1 MKIGRIRPGM
11 TISCAGHAAALF
23 FGFMA
28 ISAQPME
35 APPVQALPVSF
46 VSEKDFSQLTQ
57 GVKNAPQLKIP
68 DIKPL
73 ADKVD
78 DTKSIDQLAPK
89 VSAKP
94 EITTPAAKPV
104 SETKPEPKPQAQ
116 PEPKS
121 EAKAEAKPEAKAEP
135 KPEPKAEAKP
145 ELKTDLKPP
154 PKPADKPD
162 KPKPPE
168 YRPDQIANL
177 LKKDAAK
184 DPPKRQDAPTQP
196 ARDTPKFNADQVAQL
211 LDKREPQRQVA
222 TAQSLNDSATLGAAV
237 GAPDAQLS
245 QSEIEALRKRITD
258 CWSPPPGID
267 VNTRLYV
274 VLRVLF
280 KTDGSMVQAPTLVEG
295 SASALGPALA
305 ESAKRAL
312 LLCQPF
318 TMLKPEHY
326 DQWKD
331 LELKFDPH
339 ELLGG

>member
-1 MKIGRIRPGM
+1 MKTGM
-11 TISCAGHAAALF
+11 TISCVAHAAALV

-46 VSEKDFSQLTQ
+46 VSEKDFSQLAQ

-78 DTKSIDQLAPK
+78 AQKSVDQLAPK
-89 VSAKP
+89 VADKP
-94 EITTPAAKPV
+94 AITTETKPV
-104 SETKPEPKPQAQ
+104 AESKSEPKPETKPEP
-116 PEPKS
+116 
-121 EAKAEAKPEAKAEP
+121 
-135 KPEPKAEAKP
+135 KP

-154 PKPADKPD
+154 EKLTEKPD
-162 KPKPPE
+162 KPKTPE

-184 DPPKRQDAPTQP
+184 EPPKRDEKP
-196 ARDTPKFNADQVAQL
+196 ARDSSPKFDANQVAQL
-211 LDKREPQRQVA
+211 LDKREPQRQIA
-222 TAQSLNDSATLGAAV
+222 TAQSVNDSATLGAAI
-237 GAPDAQLS
+237 GAQNAQLS
-245 QSEIEALRKRITD
+245 QSEIDALRARISN

-267 VNTRLYV
+267 ANSKLYV

-280 KTDGSMVQAPTLVEG
+280 KTDGSMSQAPVLVEG
-295 SASALGPALA
+295 SASPLGPALA

-326 DQWKD
+326 DQWKAI
-331 LELKFDPH
+331 ELKFDPH

>member
-1 MKIGRIRPGM
+1 MKPGM
-11 TISCAGHAAALF
+11 TISCVGHAAALL
-23 FGFMA
+23 FGLMA

-46 VSEKDFSQLTQ
+46 VSEKDFTQLTQ
-57 GVKNAPQLKIP
+57 GVKNAPQLKVP
-68 DIKPL
+68 DVKPL

-78 DTKSIDQLAPK
+78 ETKPVEQLAPK
-89 VSAKP
+89 VSTKP
-94 EITTPAAKPV
+94 EITTPTAKPV
-104 SETKPEPKPQAQ
+104 SEAKPEPNSAPKPEQKPESKPEQKPEPKQ
-116 PEPKS
+116 EVKT
-121 EAKAEAKPEAKAEP
+121 ELKPAP
-135 KPEPKAEAKP
+135 KPP
-145 ELKTDLKPP
+145 
-154 PKPADKPD
+154 DKPD
-162 KPKPPE
+162 KPAPPE

-184 DPPKRQDAPTQP
+184 DAKREDTPTP
-196 ARDTPKFNADQVAQL
+196 AHDSTPKFDANQVAQL

-222 TAQSLNDSATLGAAV
+222 TAQSINDTATLGAAT
-237 GAPDAQLS
+237 GAQNAQLS
-245 QSEIEALRKRITD
+245 QSEIDALRARISS

-267 VNTRLYV
+267 ANSRIYV

-280 KTDGSMVQAPTLVEG
+280 KPDGSMVQAPVPVEG
-295 SASALGPALA
+295 SASPLGPALA

-318 TMLKPEHY
+318 TMLRPEHY

>member
-1 MKIGRIRPGM
+1 
-11 TISCAGHAAALF
+11 
-23 FGFMA
+23 
-28 ISAQPME
+28 ME

-46 VSEKDFSQLTQ
+46 VSEKDFSQLAQ

-78 DTKSIDQLAPK
+78 AQKSVDQLAPK
-89 VSAKP
+89 VADKPAITTETKPVAESKP
-94 EITTPAAKPV
+94 EPKP
-104 SETKPEPKPQAQ
+104 ETKPEP
-116 PEPKS
+116 
-121 EAKAEAKPEAKAEP
+121 
-135 KPEPKAEAKP
+135 KP

-154 PKPADKPD
+154 EKLTEKPD
-162 KPKPPE
+162 KPKTPE

-184 DPPKRQDAPTQP
+184 EPPKRDEKP
-196 ARDTPKFNADQVAQL
+196 ARDSSPKFDANQVAQL
-211 LDKREPQRQVA
+211 LDKREPQRQIA
-222 TAQSLNDSATLGAAV
+222 TAQSVNDSATLGAAI
-237 GAPDAQLS
+237 GAQNAQLS
-245 QSEIEALRKRITD
+245 QSEIDALRARISN

-267 VNTRLYV
+267 ANSKLYV

-280 KTDGSMVQAPTLVEG
+280 KTDGSMSQAPVLVEG
-295 SASALGPALA
+295 SASPLGPALA

-331 LELKFDPH
+331 IELKFDPH

>member
-1 MKIGRIRPGM
+1 MKPGM
-11 TISCAGHAAALF
+11 TISCVGHAAALF
-23 FGFMA
+23 FGLMA

-57 GVKNAPQLKIP
+57 GVKNAPQLKVP

-78 DTKSIDQLAPK
+78 EQKTVDQQAPR

-94 EITTPAAKPV
+94 EITTPAAKQV
-104 SETKPEPKPQAQ
+104 SEAKPEPKPEPR
-116 PEPKS
+116 PEP
-121 EAKAEAKPEAKAEP
+121 
-135 KPEPKAEAKP
+135 KP
-145 ELKTDLKPP
+145 ELKTELK

-168 YRPDQIANL
+168 YRPDQIASL

-184 DPPKRQDAPTQP
+184 EPPKQQEAPAQP

-222 TAQSLNDSATLGAAV
+222 SAQSLNDSPTLGAAI
-237 GAPDAQLS
+237 GAQNAQLS
-245 QSEIEALRKRITD
+245 QSEIDALRARISN

-267 VNTRLYV
+267 VHSRVYV

-318 TMLKPEHY
+318 TMLRPEHY

>member
-1 MKIGRIRPGM
+1 MKPGM

-23 FGFMA
+23 FGLMA

-57 GVKNAPQLKIP
+57 GVKNAPQLKVP

-78 DTKSIDQLAPK
+78 EQKTVDQQAPK

-94 EITTPAAKPV
+94 EITTPAAKQV
-104 SETKPEPKPQAQ
+104 
-116 PEPKS
+116 S
-121 EAKAEAKPEAKAEP
+121 EAKPEP
-135 KPEPKAEAKP
+135 KPEPKP
-145 ELKTDLKPP
+145 ELKTELK

-168 YRPDQIANL
+168 YRPDQIASL

-184 DPPKRQDAPTQP
+184 DPPKQQEAPVQP

-222 TAQSLNDSATLGAAV
+222 SAQSLNDSPTLGAAI
-237 GAPDAQLS
+237 GAQNAQLS
-245 QSEIEALRKRITD
+245 QSEIDALRARISS

-267 VNTRLYV
+267 VHSRVYV

-318 TMLKPEHY
+318 TMLRPEHY

>member
-1 MKIGRIRPGM
+1 MKPGM
-11 TISCAGHAAALF
+11 TISCAAHAAALF

-57 GVKNAPQLKIP
+57 GVKNAPQLDVP

-78 DTKSIDQLAPK
+78 TTTKSVDQLAPK
-89 VSAKP
+89 VSTKP

-104 SETKPEPKPQAQ
+104 SETKPEPKP
-116 PEPKS
+116 
-121 EAKAEAKPEAKAEP
+121 
-135 KPEPKAEAKP
+135 
-145 ELKTDLKPP
+145 ELKTELKPA

-168 YRPDQIANL
+168 YKPDQIANL

-184 DPPKRQDAPTQP
+184 DPPKRDDTPTP
-196 ARDTPKFNADQVAQL
+196 PPRDSTPKFNADQVAQL
-211 LDKREPQRQVA
+211 LDKRDPQRQVA
-222 TAQSLNDSATLGAAV
+222 TAQSLNDSPTLGAAI
-237 GAPDAQLS
+237 GAQGAQLS
-245 QSEIEALRKRITD
+245 QSEIDALRARISS

-267 VNTRLYV
+267 ANSRLYV

-280 KTDGSMVQAPTLVEG
+280 KTDGSMVQAPALVEG
-295 SASALGPALA
+295 TASPLGPALA

>member
-1 MKIGRIRPGM
+1 MKPGM
-11 TISCAGHAAALF
+11 TISCVAHAAALF

-35 APPVQALPVSF
+35 APPIQALPVSF
-46 VSEKDFSQLTQ
+46 VSETDFSQLTQ

-68 DIKPL
+68 DVKPL

-78 DTKSIDQLAPK
+78 AQKSVDQLAPK
-89 VSAKP
+89 MADKPAITTETAKP
-94 EITTPAAKPV
+94 TAESKP
-104 SETKPEPKPQAQ
+104 
-116 PEPKS
+116 
-121 EAKAEAKPEAKAEP
+121 EP
-135 KPEPKAEAKP
+135 KPEPKP
-145 ELKTDLKPP
+145 ELKTELKPAQ
-154 PKPADKPD
+154 KPADKPD

-184 DPPKRQDAPTQP
+184 EPPRRDEKP
-196 ARDTPKFNADQVAQL
+196 ARDNSPKFDANQVAQL
-211 LDKREPQRQVA
+211 LDKREPQRQIA
-222 TAQSLNDSATLGAAV
+222 TAQSINDSATLGAAI
-237 GAPDAQLS
+237 GAQNAQLS
-245 QSEIEALRKRITD
+245 QSEIDALRARISN

-267 VNTRLYV
+267 VNSKLYV

-280 KTDGSMVQAPTLVEG
+280 KTDGSMSQAPVLVEG
-295 SASALGPALA
+295 SASPLGPALA

-318 TMLKPEHY
+318 TMLKLEHY

-331 LELKFDPH
+331 IELKFDPH

>member
-1 MKIGRIRPGM
+1 MKPGM
-11 TISCAGHAAALF
+11 TISCVGHAAALL

-57 GVKNAPQLKIP
+57 GVKNAPQLKVP

-78 DTKSIDQLAPK
+78 ETKSVDQLAPK

-104 SETKPEPKPQAQ
+104 SE
-116 PEPKS
+116 
-121 EAKAEAKPEAKAEP
+121 AKPEP
-135 KPEPKAEAKP
+135 KPEPKP
-145 ELKTDLKPP
+145 ELKTELKPG

-168 YRPDQIANL
+168 YKPDQIANL

-184 DPPKRQDAPTQP
+184 DPPKQQDTLTQP
-196 ARDTPKFNADQVAQL
+196 VRDSTPKFDANQVAQL

-222 TAQSLNDSATLGAAV
+222 TAQALNDSATLGAAI
-237 GAPDAQLS
+237 GAQNAQLS
-245 QSEIEALRKRITD
+245 QSEIDALRARISS

-267 VNTRLYV
+267 ANSKLYV

-280 KTDGSMVQAPTLVEG
+280 KTDGSMMQAPVLVEG
-295 SASALGPALA
+295 SASSLGPALA

-318 TMLKPEHY
+318 TMLRPEHY

>member
-1 MKIGRIRPGM
+1 MKAGM
-11 TISCAGHAAALF
+11 TISCVGHAAALF

-78 DTKSIDQLAPK
+78 AQKSVDQLAPK
-89 VSAKP
+89 VADKP
-94 EITTPAAKPV
+94 AITT
-104 SETKPEPKPQAQ
+104 ETKPVAESKP
-116 PEPKS
+116 
-121 EAKAEAKPEAKAEP
+121 EP
-135 KPEPKAEAKP
+135 KPEPKP
-145 ELKTDLKPP
+145 ELKTELKLPE
-154 PKPADKPD
+154 KLTEKPD

-184 DPPKRQDAPTQP
+184 DPPKRDEKPAQP
-196 ARDTPKFNADQVAQL
+196 ARDSSPKFDANQVAQL
-211 LDKREPQRQVA
+211 LDKREPQRQIA
-222 TAQSLNDSATLGAAV
+222 TAQTINDSATLGAAI
-237 GAPDAQLS
+237 GAQNAQLS
-245 QSEIEALRKRITD
+245 QSEIDALRARISN

-267 VNTRLYV
+267 INSKLYV

-280 KTDGSMVQAPTLVEG
+280 KTDGSMSQAPVLVEG
-295 SASALGPALA
+295 SASPLGPALA
-305 ESAKRAL
+305 DSAKRAL

-318 TMLKPEHY
+318 TMLKLEHY

-331 LELKFDPH
+331 IELKFDPH

>member
-1 MKIGRIRPGM
+1 MKPGM
-11 TISCAGHAAALF
+11 IISCAGHAAALF
-23 FGFMA
+23 FGLMA

-35 APPVQALPVSF
+35 APPVQTLPVSF

-57 GVKNAPQLKIP
+57 GVKNAPQLKVP

-78 DTKSIDQLAPK
+78 EQKTVDQQAPR

-94 EITTPAAKPV
+94 EITTPAAKQV
-104 SETKPEPKPQAQ
+104 
-116 PEPKS
+116 S
-121 EAKAEAKPEAKAEP
+121 EAKPEP
-135 KPEPKAEAKP
+135 KPEPKP
-145 ELKTDLKPP
+145 ELKTELK

-168 YRPDQIANL
+168 YRPDQIASL

-184 DPPKRQDAPTQP
+184 EPPKQQEAPVQP

-222 TAQSLNDSATLGAAV
+222 SAQSLNDSPTLGAAI
-237 GAPDAQLS
+237 GAQNAQLS
-245 QSEIEALRKRITD
+245 QSEIDALRARISS

-267 VNTRLYV
+267 VHSRVYV

-318 TMLKPEHY
+318 TMLRPEHY

>member
-1 MKIGRIRPGM
+1 MKPGM
-11 TISCAGHAAALF
+11 TISCVGHAAALVL
-23 FGFMA
+23 GFMA

-57 GVKNAPQLKIP
+57 GVKNAPELKIP

-78 DTKSIDQLAPK
+78 ETKSIDQQAPK

-104 SETKPEPKPQAQ
+104 SE
-116 PEPKS
+116 
-121 EAKAEAKPEAKAEP
+121 AKPEP
-135 KPEPKAEAKP
+135 KPEPKP
-145 ELKTDLKPP
+145 ELKTELKPA

-168 YRPDQIANL
+168 YKPDQIANL

-184 DPPKRQDAPTQP
+184 DPPKQQDTPVPP
-196 ARDTPKFNADQVAQL
+196 ARDSTPKFDANQVAQL

-222 TAQSLNDSATLGAAV
+222 SAQSLNDSPTLGAAV
-237 GAPDAQLS
+237 GAQDARLS
-245 QSEIEALRKRITD
+245 QSEIDALRARISN
-258 CWSPPPGID
+258 CWSPPPGI
-267 VNTRLYV
+267 NANSKLYV

-318 TMLKPEHY
+318 TMLRPEHY

>member
-1 MKIGRIRPGM
+1 MKPGM
-11 TISCAGHAAALF
+11 TISCVAHAAALF

-46 VSEKDFSQLTQ
+46 VSEKDFSQLPL
-57 GVKNAPQLKIP
+57 GMKNAPQLKVP

-78 DTKSIDQLAPK
+78 ETKPVDQMAPK

-104 SETKPEPKPQAQ
+104 SEAKPEPKPD
-116 PEPKS
+116 
-121 EAKAEAKPEAKAEP
+121 P
-135 KPEPKAEAKP
+135 KPEPKP
-145 ELKTDLKPP
+145 ELKTELKPA
-154 PKPADKPD
+154 PKPADKPG

-168 YRPDQIANL
+168 YKPDQIANL

-184 DPPKRQDAPTQP
+184 DPPKQQDAPTQP
-196 ARDTPKFNADQVAQL
+196 VRDSTPKFDANQVAQL

-222 TAQSLNDSATLGAAV
+222 TAQSLNDSPTLGAAI
-237 GAPDAQLS
+237 GAQDAQLS
-245 QSEIEALRKRITD
+245 QSEIDALRARISN
-258 CWSPPPGID
+258 CWSPPPGI
-267 VNTRLYV
+267 NANSRLYV

-295 SASALGPALA
+295 SASPLGPALA

>member
-1 MKIGRIRPGM
+1 MKPGM
-11 TISCAGHAAALF
+11 TISCVGHAAALI
-23 FGFMA
+23 FGLMA

-35 APPVQALPVSF
+35 APPVQTLPVSF
-46 VSEKDFSQLTQ
+46 VSEKDFTQLTQ

-68 DIKPL
+68 DAKPL

-78 DTKSIDQLAPK
+78 QTKSVDQLAPK
-89 VSAKP
+89 VSTKP

-104 SETKPEPKPQAQ
+104 SEAKPETKPEPKP
-116 PEPKS
+116 EP
-121 EAKAEAKPEAKAEP
+121 KPEAKT
-135 KPEPKAEAKP
+135 
-145 ELKTDLKPP
+145 ELKPA
-154 PKPADKPD
+154 PKPAD

-168 YRPDQIANL
+168 YKPDQIASL

-184 DPPKRQDAPTQP
+184 DSPKRNDAPVQP
-196 ARDTPKFNADQVAQL
+196 ARDATPKFDANQVAQL

-222 TAQSLNDSATLGAAV
+222 SAQSINDTATLGASV
-237 GAPDAQLS
+237 GAPGAQLS
-245 QSEIEALRKRITD
+245 QSEIDALRARISS

-267 VNTRLYV
+267 VNSRLYV

-280 KTDGSMVQAPTLVEG
+280 KNDGSMVQAPILVEG
-295 SASALGPALA
+295 SASPLGPALA

>member
-1 MKIGRIRPGM
+1 MKPGM

-23 FGFMA
+23 LGFMA

-68 DIKPL
+68 DVKPL

-78 DTKSIDQLAPK
+78 ETKSIDQLAPK

-94 EITTPAAKPV
+94 EITTPAAKPAAE
-104 SETKPEPKPQAQ
+104 SKP
-116 PEPKS
+116 
-121 EAKAEAKPEAKAEP
+121 EP
-135 KPEPKAEAKP
+135 KPEPKPAAESKPEAKP
-145 ELKTDLKPP
+145 EPKPEAKTELKMPQ
-154 PKPADKPD
+154 KPADKPD

-168 YRPDQIANL
+168 YKPDQIANL

-184 DPPKRQDAPTQP
+184 DPPKREDAPAQP
-196 ARDTPKFNADQVAQL
+196 TRDSTPKFNADQVAQL

-222 TAQSLNDSATLGAAV
+222 TAQSLNDSPTLGAAI
-237 GAPDAQLS
+237 GAQDAQLS
-245 QSEIEALRKRITD
+245 QSEIDALRARISS

-267 VNTRLYV
+267 ANSRLYV

-295 SASALGPALA
+295 SASPLGPALA

-318 TMLKPEHY
+318 TMLKPAHY